1 MSWKKLRLK
10 EIKKRRQR
18 DLRGAVPVYKGAAFL
33 LHKKFCWIL
42 YVTNIQEN
50 NKIRKNE
57 KNKEN
62 KRL

>member
-33 LHKKFCWIL
+33 C
-42 YVTNIQEN
+42 
-50 NKIRKNE
+50 NKYARK
-57 KNKEN
+57 
-62 KRL
+62 